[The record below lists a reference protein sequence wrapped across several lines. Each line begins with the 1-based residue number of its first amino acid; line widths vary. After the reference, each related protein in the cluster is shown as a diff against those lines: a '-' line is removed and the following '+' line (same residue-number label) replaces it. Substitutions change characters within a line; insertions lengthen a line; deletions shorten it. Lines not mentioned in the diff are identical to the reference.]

1 MIVIP
6 GISLG
11 SPPRVR
17 GTDLYA
23 TDATL
28 NNGITPACAGN
39 SVSIFSLALF
49 IKDHPRVCGEQLT
62 AYYILSL
69 ITGSP
74 PRVRG
79 TAASPVVTVPTSRI
93 TPACAGNRIFLALA
107 LYVFGDHPRVCG
119 EQKIQPVLL
128 ALQIGS
134 PPRVRGT
141 DLYATDATLNNG
153 ITPACAGNSVS
164 IFSLALFIKDHPRV
178 CGEQLTAY
186 YILSLITG
194 SPPRV
199 RGTAASPVVTV
210 PTSRITPA
218 CAGNSHPLCQRHTQD
233 QDHPRV
239 CGEQSLPLLGG

>member
-79 TAASPVVTVPTSRI
+79 TAQAIKYSFSNFGI
-93 TPACAGNRIFLALA
+93 TPACAGNRLEYMKWNML
-107 LYVFGDHPRVCG
+107 VKDHPRVCG
-119 EQKIQPVLL
+119 EQSTPSNRSSGRS
-128 ALQIGS
+128 GS

-141 DLYATDATLNNG
+141 DRR
-153 ITPACAGNSVS
+153 
-164 IFSLALFIKDHPRV
+164 FI
-178 CGEQLTAY
+178 Q
-186 YILSLITG
+186 
-194 SPPRV
+194 
-199 RGTAASPVVTV
+199 
-210 PTSRITPA
+210 
-218 CAGNSHPLCQRHTQD
+218 
-233 QDHPRV
+233 
-239 CGEQSLPLLGG
+239 